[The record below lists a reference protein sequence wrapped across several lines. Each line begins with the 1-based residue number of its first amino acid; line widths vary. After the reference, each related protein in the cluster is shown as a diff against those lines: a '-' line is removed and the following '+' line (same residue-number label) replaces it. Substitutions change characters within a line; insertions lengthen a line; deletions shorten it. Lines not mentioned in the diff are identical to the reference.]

1 MEVTASGDG
10 VTLPFATVNVTQNDQ
25 RRMRGTRRRRGAVRY
40 AVTVSPTVLRIRGYR
55 FYFFSR
61 EEPRAHVHVQ
71 HAEGEAKFWLEPR
84 VEVEGNY
91 GLRPRRL
98 AEALKLV
105 EEHADEFRR
114 AWSKHFP
121 R

>member
-71 HAEGEAKFWLEPR
+71 HAEGEAKFWLEPKIELAR
-84 VEVEGNY
+84 NY
-91 GLRPRRL
+91 GLSERKIRD
-98 AEALKLV
+98 ALRLV
-105 EEHADEFRR
+105 EEHKDEIRK
-114 AWSKHFP
+114 AWLEHFGS
-121 R
+121 